1 MEDDKEQ
8 KSLIFDSKT
17 ILGFREN
24 VSSGVGST
32 PLLSS
37 ISASS
42 ISDNSLPAQGDT
54 PAESFNN
61 YDHEMLCLLQSLPMD
76 DSTPEQTDISVDT
89 LFDRNVKNQSVSDI
103 DLNVPINSR
112 NISTKGISSAGV
124 TVTDEGRLKGT
135 FCLET
140 VFNLSHKVFTETE
153 IKVLERGLDFAP
165 TQKCINEPELRKDF
179 VEFCRKMRI
188 KWHFR
193 NEITEDFSTTPVFRP
208 KSNWTPPVGHPNL
221 EMFLSELEKE
231 LFEGSNFS
239 HFHRQNFSREE
250 WKALRDLAEDKSIV
264 IKSADKGSCVV
275 IWDREDYL
283 KEADRQLSDNKIYR
297 DVEYTKNMLSSLVD
311 KSNKIFQSLSKKKYI
326 SEKELKYFTCNNKNG
341 TSLGNLY
348 FFT

>member
-1 MEDDKEQ
+1 MTENSNKSKSYADVLKFHHDDNSTAIDTQPSNIGNLQIELRAQDEIAEKKSNPGKLNSEELRKIYINLMEDDKEQ

-42 ISDNSLPAQGDT
+42 ISDNLLPPKGDT
-54 PAESFNN
+54 TAESFNN

-135 FCLET
+135 FCSET
-140 VFNLSHKVFTETE
+140 VFNLSHKVFTETKN
-153 IKVLERGLDFAP
+153 KVLERGLDFGP
-165 TQKCINEPELRKDF
+165 TQKCIN
-179 VEFCRKMRI
+179 
-188 KWHFR
+188 
-193 NEITEDFSTTPVFRP
+193 
-208 KSNWTPPVGHPNL
+208 
-221 EMFLSELEKE
+221 
-231 LFEGSNFS
+231 
-239 HFHRQNFSREE
+239 
-250 WKALRDLAEDKSIV
+250 
-264 IKSADKGSCVV
+264 
-275 IWDREDYL
+275 
-283 KEADRQLSDNKIYR
+283 
-297 DVEYTKNMLSSLVD
+297 
-311 KSNKIFQSLSKKKYI
+311 
-326 SEKELKYFTCNNKNG
+326 
-341 TSLGNLY
+341 
-348 FFT
+348 